1 MGQVNT
7 NGPAESILA
16 RIRLA
21 LDALDPAQ
29 RKVARFFLENSD
41 VIGDLPIATVARE
54 TGVSA
59 GTVVRT
65 CADLGCHGY
74 REMRILIARDNAIRS
89 LLEQRGHAR
98 ADGEAGSEG
107 ERIIARIRGML
118 DMLRE
123 LPDCLDA
130 GAFNRALEMIR
141 DARGIVIVASGLSS
155 GVAANLES
163 RLLRYGRL
171 VTFVRDPLGQDIS
184 ASLLKPGDL
193 IIAISGSG
201 ENRHTVH
208 AVEVATANGADALA
222 VTSFANSS
230 LATRATTTLVAS
242 TPATTFNDELIDTSR
257 LPLDIVIESLT
268 GQLGR
273 GEEDP
278 GGHLTDFRTPG
289 QIGAATPHLTHHP
302 APASAG
308 RQSSFHHPPRAPP
321 WARASSIITRKS
333 FFHNENPLRKVEPCL
348 FPSRTRC

>member
-1 MGQVNT
+1 
-7 NGPAESILA
+7 
-16 RIRLA
+16 
-21 LDALDPAQ
+21 
-29 RKVARFFLENSD
+29 
-41 VIGDLPIATVARE
+41 
-54 TGVSA
+54 
-59 GTVVRT
+59 
-65 CADLGCHGY
+65 
-74 REMRILIARDNAIRS
+74 
-89 LLEQRGHAR
+89 
-98 ADGEAGSEG
+98 
-107 ERIIARIRGML
+107 ML

-257 LPLDIVIESLT
+257 LPLGIVIESLT

-278 GGHLTDFRTPG
+278 GIISQISEHLDR
-289 QIGAATPHLTHHP
+289 
-302 APASAG
+302 
-308 RQSSFHHPPRAPP
+308 
-321 WARASSIITRKS
+321 
-333 FFHNENPLRKVEPCL
+333 
-348 FPSRTRC
+348 

>member
-1 MGQVNT
+1 MGQVNA

-123 LPDCLDA
+123 LPDCL
-130 GAFNRALEMIR
+130 

-278 GGHLTDFRTPG
+278 GVISQISEHLDR
-289 QIGAATPHLTHHP
+289 
-302 APASAG
+302 
-308 RQSSFHHPPRAPP
+308 
-321 WARASSIITRKS
+321 
-333 FFHNENPLRKVEPCL
+333 
-348 FPSRTRC
+348 

>member
-1 MGQVNT
+1 MGQVNA

-163 RLLRYGRL
+163 HLLRYGRL
-171 VTFVRDPLGQDIS
+171 VTFVRDPLG
-184 ASLLKPGDL
+184 
-193 IIAISGSG
+193 
-201 ENRHTVH
+201 
-208 AVEVATANGADALA
+208 
-222 VTSFANSS
+222 
-230 LATRATTTLVAS
+230 
-242 TPATTFNDELIDTSR
+242 
-257 LPLDIVIESLT
+257 
-268 GQLGR
+268 
-273 GEEDP
+273 
-278 GGHLTDFRTPG
+278 
-289 QIGAATPHLTHHP
+289 
-302 APASAG
+302 
-308 RQSSFHHPPRAPP
+308 
-321 WARASSIITRKS
+321 
-333 FFHNENPLRKVEPCL
+333 
-348 FPSRTRC
+348 

>member
-1 MGQVNT
+1 MGQVNA

-41 VIGDLPIATVARE
+41 VIGDLPIATIARE

-74 REMRILIARDNAIRS
+74 RAMRILIARDNAIRS

-230 LATRATTTLVAS
+230 LATRATTTLVTS

-278 GGHLTDFRTPG
+278 GVISQISEHLDR
-289 QIGAATPHLTHHP
+289 
-302 APASAG
+302 
-308 RQSSFHHPPRAPP
+308 
-321 WARASSIITRKS
+321 
-333 FFHNENPLRKVEPCL
+333 
-348 FPSRTRC
+348 